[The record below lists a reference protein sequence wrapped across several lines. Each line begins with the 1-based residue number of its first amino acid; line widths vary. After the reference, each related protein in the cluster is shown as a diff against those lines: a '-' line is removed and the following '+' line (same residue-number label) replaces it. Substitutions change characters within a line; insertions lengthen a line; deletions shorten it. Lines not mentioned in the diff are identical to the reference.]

1 MDALTMKSCSNLK
14 CFLNHMLNKQKM
26 KMEIKENRRKRSVND
41 AYHDLIK
48 RNTIILRKSLTLKIK
63 YAEYYFH
70 NKNYSATLLYNC
82 LLPNEKYQTSRQI
95 HDVTVLSHYK
105 ATLSA
110 FREALGTISKREH
123 CLQKA
128 VQKHQNDIK
137 LFMKNLEHL
146 MDMIPGSQVNVSQK
160 FCYKIVKLET
170 MKYFH
175 SNIFK
180 AEPINKEIKLHE
192 NHLVKQYMSF
202 VILQQLCTLVSHLQ
216 TVLKDLRDV
225 ILKKIVN

>member
-1 MDALTMKSCSNLK
+1 MDALTKKSCSNLK
-14 CFLNHMLNKQKM
+14 CFLNHMLNKQKVKKEM
-26 KMEIKENRRKRSVND
+26 KENGRKSSVND
-41 AYHDLIK
+41 AYHNLIK
-48 RNTIILRKSLTLKIK
+48 RNAIILRKSLTLKIK
-63 YAEYYFH
+63 YAEHYFH
-70 NKNYSATLLYNC
+70 DENYSAALLYNC
-82 LLPNEKYQTSRQI
+82 LLPTEKYQSSRQI

-110 FREALGTISKREH
+110 FREALSTISKREH
-123 CLQKA
+123 CLQRA

-137 LFMKNLEHL
+137 LYMKNLEHF
-146 MDMIPGSQVNVSQK
+146 MDMIPGSKVNVNQK
-160 FCYKIVKLET
+160 FCYRLVKLET

-180 AEPINKEIKLHE
+180 VESINKEVTLHE
-192 NHLVKQYMSF
+192 NHLVKQYMTF

-225 ILKKIVN
+225 ILKK

>member
-1 MDALTMKSCSNLK
+1 MDALTKKSCSNLK
-14 CFLNHMLNKQKM
+14 CFLNHILNKQKM
-26 KMEIKENRRKRSVND
+26 KMEIKENGIKRSVND
-41 AYHDLIK
+41 AYHNLIK

-70 NKNYSATLLYNC
+70 NENYSATLLYNC
-82 LLPNEKYQTSRQI
+82 LLPNEKYQRSRQI

-110 FREALGTISKREH
+110 FREALGMISKRED
-123 CLQKA
+123 CLQRA

-137 LFMKNLEHL
+137 LHIKNLEHL
-146 MDMIPGSQVNVSQK
+146 MDMIPGSKVNVRQRFS
-160 FCYKIVKLET
+160 YRVVKLET

-180 AEPINKEIKLHE
+180 VESINKETTLHK
-192 NHLVKQYMSF
+192 NHLVKQYISF
-202 VILQQLCTLVSHLQ
+202 VIVQQLSTLVSHLQ
-216 TVLKDLRDV
+216 TVLKDLKDV
-225 ILKKIVN
+225 ILKKW